1 MTDLLE
7 PTAVY
12 SWSCRTD
19 GEPSCGQKSVCS
31 SWTPDFILGR
41 KSNSQYS
48 QCCLLLH
55 SNGRLKMDRRAS
67 LKWSH
72 PSATSAFPWHLNPD
86 AVTSSFAIKER
97 RRRSRKKKKKKK
109 ERGKT
114 KKSTLSFPDEALVYF
129 IRRVSFWLGGKDYCE
144 CYIQAYVSK
153 VPWRKCF
160 IYFFISLIFY
170 LSRNRESR
178 WGITDDFATSF
189 LHFSLFSI
197 ALWDLANPRPHFLM
211 LSSHLFL
218 CLPCLLPHFTVPCKM
233 VLARPNERD
242 TWPYHWSFRLFT
254 IVRRSSCDPIA
265 CWILTQLVN

>member
-97 RRRSRKKKKKKK
+97 RRRSRKKKEEEKRKRKDQK
-109 ERGKT
+109 EHT
-114 KKSTLSFPDEALVYF
+114 V
-129 IRRVSFWLGGKDYCE
+129 
-144 CYIQAYVSK
+144 
-153 VPWRKCF
+153 
-160 IYFFISLIFY
+160 ISGW
-170 LSRNRESR
+170 SP
-178 WGITDDFATSF
+178 
-189 LHFSLFSI
+189 SLFHSSSFFLVRWEGL
-197 ALWDLANPRPHFLM
+197 LWM
-211 LSSHLFL
+211 LHTGLRLKSS
-218 CLPCLLPHFTVPCKM
+218 
-233 VLARPNERD
+233 
-242 TWPYHWSFRLFT
+242 
-254 IVRRSSCDPIA
+254 
-265 CWILTQLVN
+265 LT